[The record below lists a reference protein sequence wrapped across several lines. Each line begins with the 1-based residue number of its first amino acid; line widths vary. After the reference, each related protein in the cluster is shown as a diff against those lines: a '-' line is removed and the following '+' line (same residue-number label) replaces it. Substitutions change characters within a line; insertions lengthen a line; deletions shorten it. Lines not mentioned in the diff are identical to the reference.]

1 MATAFV
7 VPDIAHIYSTI
18 EDLLYMSEPRASINI
33 SFGINEDEYEFIKF
47 NFRLKHGSSE
57 VRIYEDSGD
66 SSYIDRNGENL
77 HSVEFNGT
85 EFTSTTG
92 SFYQGFKDILA
103 FDRQQ
108 ANTAKIT
115 NTSVDRASFG
125 LAEVN

>member
-1 MATAFV
+1 MTTAFV
-7 VPDIAHIYSTI
+7 VPDIARIYSTI
-18 EDLLYMSEPRASINI
+18 EDLLYMSEPQSSINI
-33 SFGINEDEYEFIKF
+33 SFGTNEDEYEFIKF
-47 NFRLKHGSSE
+47 YFRLKYGISE
-57 VRIYEDSGD
+57 VRVYEDSGD
-66 SSYIDRNGENL
+66 FSYIGRNGDIL
-77 HSVEFNGT
+77 HSIEFDGT